1 MPHYKCEGCKAR
13 MHASGAPAELVG
25 NLCPECGALLE
36 PVTELTE
43 LVGLRSITPRT
54 GAAVERSEPHQ
65 RIADLLEEI
74 AARRAGILEQ
84 DRLTA
89 ERWLDDSNEPK
100 AAAVA
105 ATPSLPVPRS
115 HIP

>member
-13 MHASGAPAELVG
+13 LRVSGAPAELVG

-36 PVTELTE
+36 PVTELAQ

-54 GAAVERSEPHQ
+54 DAAAPQSESHQ
-65 RIADLLEEI
+65 RIARLLEEI

-84 DRLTA
+84 DLQAA
-89 ERWLDDSNEPK
+89 ERWLDDTDEPNV
-100 AAAVA
+100 AAVA
-105 ATPSLPVPRS
+105 VAAPVSRS
-115 HIP
+115 RIP